1 MVLLCRIVTATV
13 FMVHLWVGCCGH
25 HAHACDSQGQ
35 SSPAQESTTPNGQYQ
50 DGRGEHADH
59 THHGPQDCQGAK
71 CSVISLGRP
80 VIDLV
85 ASPCHVSFALLFDD
99 PLSLVSAASEQH
111 FFPTGRLLLPVRLHL
126 ANQVL
131 LI

>member
-1 MVLLCRIVTATV
+1 MVLLCRIVTAAIFV
-13 FMVHLWVGCCGH
+13 VHLTVGCCAH
-25 HAHACDSQGQ
+25 HAHACDGQGQ
-35 SSPAQESTTPNGQYQ
+35 SSPAQEFTTPGGQCQ
-50 DGRGEHADH
+50 DGRGEQADH
-59 THHGPQDCQGAK
+59 TDHGPQDCQGAK
-71 CSVISLGRP
+71 CSVVSLGRP

-85 ASPCHVSFALLFDD
+85 ASPCQASFALLFDD
-99 PLSLVSAASEQH
+99 PLSLVSAASEQY